1 MIECKICPDTS
12 RRKNNALEHY
22 ERFHKPPTLNEDGS
36 IQINACHKITLV
48 LKGDKTWEQL
58 LKEEN
63 QRTRKFK
70 RTDESS
76 YRSIEQ
82 LRFFEKEHGMEFS
95 YAKED
100 TFFVTENT
108 LQTSCPAENKS

>member
-1 MIECKICPDTS
+1 MIKCNICRDSS
-12 RRKNNALEHY
+12 RSKSDALEHY
-22 ERFHKPPTLNEDGS
+22 ERFHQPPTLNKDGT

-58 LKEEN
+58 LNEEN
-63 QRTRKFK
+63 KRTKKFK
-70 RTDESS
+70 HIDESS

-82 LRFFEKEHGMEFS
+82 LRFFEKEHDMEFS

-100 TFFVTENT
+100 IFFVTART
-108 LQTSCPAENKS
+108 LKEEGKTV